1 MSESE
6 SETNTNSNEDTL
18 PSTESEWREILT
30 DEQYEI
36 LRERGT
42 EPRFG
47 GPDIE
52 PDDDGQYRCAGCDAP
67 LFNSETKFDSGTG
80 WPSFFDANEK
90 GVETKVDTRHGM
102 ERIEVV
108 CRRCGG
114 HLGHVFEDG
123 PEPTGQRYCINAV
136 ALDSDSD
143 ADADADPDRG
153 R

>member
-67 LFNSETKFDSGTG
+67 LFDSETKFDSGTG
-80 WPSFFDANEK
+80 WPSFFDANEE
-90 GVETKVDTRHGM
+90 GIETKVDTRHGM

-143 ADADADPDRG
+143 ADTDPDR
-153 R
+153 